1 MSDNSTKNNE
11 IESIPLII
19 VGGLVLGGAC
29 VFFYQVYLWLK
40 YAMWAPIPISTALAS
55 MGFDYYSALS
65 TIRWTGIQKILEWLI
80 DLPLSG
86 SLVMAGLLFSTALN
100 N

>member
-11 IESIPLII
+11 TESIPLII

-40 YAMWAPIPISTALAS
+40 YAMWAPMPISTALAF
-55 MGFDYYSALS
+55 MGVDYYSSISA
-65 TIRWTGIQKILEWLI
+65 IRRAGMQKILEWLI
-80 DLPLSG
+80 DLPLSA
-86 SLVMAGLLFSTALN
+86 SLAVAGLLLSIALN
-100 N
+100 S